1 MQHNLIIGISEVHV
15 VKYDVTF
22 QLHICGWIAIC
33 MLVCPRPESGTL
45 LTWHKLSI
53 FALCID
59 QLDIALVHFR
69 LLVQQIE
76 DSLRSGKCHYDCI
89 DLHTDLVDWH
99 VEVLVERQEARQT
112 AQRESADISNRQYT
126 TDDRTEHVADISKLR
141 VDRS

>member
-53 FALCID
+53 FALCIHK
-59 QLDIALVHFR
+59 LDIALVHFR

-89 DLHTDLVDWH
+89 DLHTDLVDRH
-99 VEVLVERQEARQT
+99 VEVLVKGQEARQS
-112 AQRESADISNRQYT
+112 AQRESADISDCQHAA
-126 TDDRTEHVADISKLR
+126 DDCTEHVADISKLR